1 VAPHPEGWKR
11 FFGIIADAL
20 NYPII
25 ATQPRPITVVTLL
38 WAALFLIAAFWV
50 SRRLQAT
57 LRRRVLVRLSLDP
70 GLEFSILRF
79 VHYAVLALALLFALE
94 TLHVDLTGLAV
105 VAGILSVGI
114 GFGLQNLASN
124 FISGLI
130 LLIERPMTVG
140 DQVTVGDVDG
150 HVRAINMRATE
161 IVTED
166 NISIIV
172 PNSEFI
178 SGRVVNW
185 SHGDPKLRLRLPVG
199 VSYRSDVE
207 HVREVLLGVATRCH
221 EVLDDPAPDVDFVR
235 FGQSSLDLELHA
247 WIADPDRRDEITTT
261 LHFAIRSAFLD
272 ESIEIPFPQYE
283 LHFRPEGD
291 AADGSEHRQDHDRSG
306 ADGRPLQRPRQ
317 RSSIPYRSA

>member
-1 VAPHPEGWKR
+1 MVPHPEGWKR
-11 FFGIIADAL
+11 VFGVIVDAL

-38 WAALFLIAAFWV
+38 CVALFLVGAFWV

-57 LRRRVLVRLSLDP
+57 LRSRVLTRLGLDP

-79 VHYAVLALALLFALE
+79 VHYAVLAIAMLFALE
-94 TLHVDLTGLAV
+94 TLHIDLTGLAV

-130 LLIERPMTVG
+130 LLIERPITVG

-161 IVTED
+161 IVTGD

-207 HVREVLLGVATRCH
+207 HVREVLLGVARRCDD
-221 EVLDDPAPDVDFVR
+221 VLEDPAPDVDFVR

-247 WIADPDRRDEITTT
+247 WIADPDRRDEITTA

-272 ESIEIPFPQYE
+272 ENIEIPFPQYE

-291 AADGSEHRQDHDRSG
+291 AGDEERGGYSPRHDPDRAEARAGS
-306 ADGRPLQRPRQ
+306 GRR
-317 RSSIPYRSA
+317 

>member
-1 VAPHPEGWKR
+1 MSWPRTAEGWKR
-11 FFGIIADAL
+11 FFGSIADAL

-38 WAALFLIAAFWV
+38 WHALFLIAAFWV
-50 SRRLQAT
+50 SRRLQVT

-124 FISGLI
+124 FISGII

-150 HVRAINMRATE
+150 HCPRDQHARDGDRDRGQHLDHRARTP
-161 IVTED
+161 
-166 NISIIV
+166 S
-172 PNSEFI
+172 S
-178 SGRVVNW
+178 SRVA
-185 SHGDPKLRLRLPVG
+185 S
-199 VSYRSDVE
+199 
-207 HVREVLLGVATRCH
+207 
-221 EVLDDPAPDVDFVR
+221 
-235 FGQSSLDLELHA
+235 
-247 WIADPDRRDEITTT
+247 
-261 LHFAIRSAFLD
+261 
-272 ESIEIPFPQYE
+272 
-283 LHFRPEGD
+283 
-291 AADGSEHRQDHDRSG
+291 
-306 ADGRPLQRPRQ
+306 
-317 RSSIPYRSA
+317 